1 MIRLA
6 ASLLGTLLIGAPAG
20 ADDGV
25 VKSLQGRWTGARY
38 TEGNGDNQGGAQ
50 RIDMVFKDNTLVCTK
65 ESGAPVGSAT
75 FVILADGK
83 SIDATGTSSGYQSK
97 TYFGILKVEGDKLWW
112 CCSGT
117 AGKNQKRPDSFVAN
131 AGGAQY
137 LIVLT
142 RVKP

>member
-6 ASLLGTLLIGAPAG
+6 ALLLLCAPAAG
-20 ADDGV
+20 PDDV

-38 TEGNGDNQGGAQ
+38 TEGNGENQGNAQ
-50 RIDMVFKDNTLVCTK
+50 KIDFVFKDNTLVCVK

-75 FVILADGK
+75 FVILPDGK
-83 SIDATGTSSGYQSK
+83 GIDATGTSSGYLNK

-112 CCSGT
+112 CCNGT
-117 AGKNQKRPDSFVAN
+117 AGKNQKRPDSYVAN

-142 RVKP
+142 RVKQ

>member
-1 MIRLA
+1 MVRLFA
-6 ASLLGTLLIGAPAG
+6 ILLLCAPGG
-20 ADDGV
+20 ADDAL

-50 RIDMVFKDNTLVCTK
+50 KIELVFKDNALVCTK
-65 ESGAPVGSAT
+65 ESGAAVGSAT
-75 FVILADGK
+75 FVILPDGK
-83 SIDATGTSSGYQSK
+83 SIDATGTGGGYQNK

-137 LIVLT
+137 LLVLT
-142 RVKP
+142 RAKP

>member
-1 MIRLA
+1 MMRVLA
-6 ASLLGTLLIGAPAG
+6 LLALLPAGG
-20 ADDGV
+20 ADDALT
-25 VKSLQGRWTGARY
+25 KALQGRWTGARY
-38 TEGNGDNQGGAQ
+38 TEGNGENQGNAQ
-50 RIDMVFKDNTLVCTK
+50 RIEVVFKDNTLVCTK

-75 FVILADGK
+75 FVILADGR
-83 SIDATGTSSGYQSK
+83 SIDATGTSSGYQNK
-97 TYFGILKVEGDKLWW
+97 TYYGILKVEGDKLWW
-112 CCSGT
+112 CSSGT